1 MLLLLAAQ
9 LLQPGAIIDREIKTG
24 DSHKYE
30 ITLQKGQFLHC
41 LATQYRID
49 LAMLLDDPA
58 KKTVTALNRL
68 WQEGTEDLPWV
79 AETAGSYTVS
89 VDGKLSN
96 GPATYKLVCHVRTP
110 TASDTAR
117 AQAYES
123 AWRAGLHWDGKQ
135 DAESKRKAITSYE
148 AALPL
153 WRQVPDPSWEAWT
166 LSQVAFVYEGLGETG
181 KAVELWY
188 QSAALRRKTGEKY
201 PLAITLNN
209 LGTTLNDLGENEKAL
224 PLLEEGLALR
234 IETNDRLGE
243 ANARGNLGL
252 LYFRWNEYDK
262 ALDYYNQALRIRREI
277 KNRSGE
283 STSLITLGNLYLARG
298 ELQRALDHHI
308 EALKIR
314 EELKSLGGQADAH
327 GAIGLDY
334 LSAGEYARARQHW
347 ERAAA
352 LYTETGSKLA
362 VASAQHNL
370 GRISLATGDIGEAE
384 KRFEDA
390 LKTRRAGGAKI
401 GETMTLS
408 ALCETRLL
416 QKDPGKAAEY
426 ANQGLAVARAINSRA
441 SIAANLQCLAR
452 TTAQPQA
459 LLNEALQ
466 LFREIGSPD
475 EQSKTLALLAAVAP
489 SDAAAL
495 PLIEESARIAESM
508 RGAVASSNL
517 RATFRAARA
526 DRVDLHTGILMRL
539 GQTERAFNTAEKA
552 RARSLVE
559 MMGEA
564 RTELRQDLS
573 AEQAGREEQLI
584 GAITATQR
592 LLFRPNLPAARRRE
606 LEQKL
611 SGAEREFDL
620 FQIELRR
627 AGNRYATGQ
636 YGAIATA
643 KSIQAGL
650 APGSALL
657 EFALGEK
664 QSFVWAIT
672 AKQVQGAALPGRGQI
687 EPRIEAFRK
696 LAAQPVNALTARTA
710 QARLDAEAAALY
722 KILLAP
728 LEPVLG
734 GVSELTVVP
743 DGALAYLPFE
753 ALPTPGGRLLNR
765 FRIAYAPSAS
775 TLSALRDRPRAVPS
789 QSLFALADPAFEK
802 APALLAERGFDFT
815 RLPNTR
821 AEVAAIRQLFAAS
834 KVFLGVEAGEAA
846 LKSTD
851 LTPYRYIH
859 LAAHG
864 YFDEAN
870 PSRSGIVLTPGEN
883 EDGVL
888 QAHEVM
894 RLRMNADLVTLSAC
908 QTGLGKLL
916 AGEGVQSLTR
926 AFFYAGAQS
935 LVVSLWNVNDA
946 ATAELMKSFYMNLK
960 RGLPRHEALRQA
972 KLAMTRN
979 PRWSHPYYWAP
990 FVFTGLHTSFAPAPT
1005 EPLH

>member
-1 MLLLLAAQ
+1 M
-9 LLQPGAIIDREIKTG
+9 
-24 DSHKYE
+24 
-30 ITLQKGQFLHC
+30 
-41 LATQYRID
+41 
-49 LAMLLDDPA
+49 
-58 KKTVTALNRL
+58 
-68 WQEGTEDLPWV
+68 
-79 AETAGSYTVS
+79 
-89 VDGKLSN
+89 
-96 GPATYKLVCHVRTP
+96 
-110 TASDTAR
+110 
-117 AQAYES
+117 
-123 AWRAGLHWDGKQ
+123 
-135 DAESKRKAITSYE
+135 
-148 AALPL
+148 
-153 WRQVPDPSWEAWT
+153 
-166 LSQVAFVYEGLGETG
+166 
-181 KAVELWY
+181 
-188 QSAALRRKTGEKY
+188 
-201 PLAITLNN
+201 
-209 LGTTLNDLGENEKAL
+209 
-224 PLLEEGLALR
+224 
-234 IETNDRLGE
+234 
-243 ANARGNLGL
+243 
-252 LYFRWNEYDK
+252 
-262 ALDYYNQALRIRREI
+262 
-277 KNRSGE
+277 
-283 STSLITLGNLYLARG
+283 
-298 ELQRALDHHI
+298 
-308 EALKIR
+308 KIR

-347 ERAAA
+347 ERAGA
-352 LYTETGSKLA
+352 LYTEIGAKLA

-370 GRISLATGDIGEAE
+370 GRISLATGEVAAAE
-384 KRFEDA
+384 KQFTAA
-390 LKTRRAGGAKI
+390 LQTRRAGGARN
-401 GETMTLS
+401 GEAMTLA
-408 ALCETRLL
+408 ALCDTRLL
-416 QKDPGKAAEY
+416 QKDPVQAGEFAK
-426 ANQGLAVARAINSRA
+426 QGLAVARAINSRA
-441 SIAANLQCLAR
+441 LIAANLQCLAR

-466 LFREIGSPD
+466 MFREIGSPD
-475 EQSKTLALLAAVAP
+475 EQSKTLALLAAAAS
-489 SDAAAL
+489 SDAEAL

-508 RGAVASSNL
+508 RGAVASSAL

-526 DRVDLHTGILMRL
+526 DRVDLHTAILMRL
-539 GQTERAFNTAEKA
+539 GHTERAFNAAEKA

-606 LEQKL
+606 LEQQL

-627 AGNRYATGQ
+627 AGNRYAAGQ
-636 YGAIATA
+636 YGPIATA
-643 KSIQAGL
+643 RSIQGQL
-650 APGSALL
+650 APGSALI

-672 AKQVQGAALPGRGQI
+672 GKQIHGATLPGRGEI

-696 LAAQPVNALTARTA
+696 LAAQPVNALTARSA

-734 GVSELTVVP
+734 GVAELTLVP

-753 ALPTPGGRLLNR
+753 ALPAHGGRLLHR

-775 TLSALRDRPRAVPS
+775 TLNAIAERPRRGPG
-789 QSLFALADPAFEK
+789 QSLLALADPAFEK
-802 APALLAERGFDFT
+802 APTLLAERGFDFT

-821 AEVAAIRQLFAAS
+821 AEVGAIQQLFATS
-834 KVFLGVEAGEAA
+834 KVFLGVNAGEAA
-846 LKSTD
+846 LKATD

-894 RLRMNADLVTLSAC
+894 LLRMNADLVTLSAC

-946 ATAELMKSFYMNLK
+946 ATAELMTNFYKNLT
-960 RGLPRHEALRQA
+960 RGVARHEALRQA
-972 KLAMTRN
+972 KIAMTKN

-990 FVFTGLHTSFAPAPT
+990 FIFTGLHTSFAPGGT

>member
-1 MLLLLAAQ
+1 MLFLLAAQ

-30 ITLQKGQFLHC
+30 IVLEKGQFLHC

-49 LAMLLDDPA
+49 LAVLLNDPG

-68 WQEGTEDLPWV
+68 WQEGTEDLPWI
-79 AETAGSYTVS
+79 AETGGTYTVS
-89 VDGKLSN
+89 VDGKLSS
-96 GPATYKLVCHVRTP
+96 GAATYKLTCQVRTP

-123 AWRAGLHWDGKQ
+123 AWRAGLHWDARQ
-135 DAESKRKAITSYE
+135 DADSKRKAIAAYE

-166 LSQVAFVYEGLGETG
+166 LNQAAFVYDGLGETSR
-181 KAVELWY
+181 AVELWY

-224 PLLEEGLALR
+224 PLLEEALALR
-234 IETNDRLGE
+234 IETKDRLGE

-262 ALDYYNQALRIRREI
+262 ALEYYNQALSIRREI

-283 STSLITLGNLYLARG
+283 ATSLVTLGNLYLARG

-308 EALKIR
+308 QALKIR

-334 LSAGEYARARQHW
+334 LSAGEYSRARQHW
-347 ERAAA
+347 ECAAA
-352 LYTETGSKLA
+352 LYTETGAKLA
-362 VASAQHNL
+362 VASAEHNL
-370 GRISLATGDIGEAE
+370 GRISLATGDIDDAE
-384 KRFEDA
+384 KRFEGA
-390 LKTRRAGGAKI
+390 LKARRVGGARN
-401 GETMTLS
+401 GEAMTLA

-416 QKDPGKAAEY
+416 RNDPGKAGEY
-426 ANQGLAVARAINSRA
+426 ATQGLAVARSINSRA
-441 SIAANLQCLAR
+441 LIAANLQCLAR

-466 LFREIGSPD
+466 IFREIGSPD
-475 EQSKTLALLAAVAP
+475 EESKTLALLAAAAP

-526 DRVDLHTGILMRL
+526 DRVDLHTAILMRL
-539 GQTERAFNTAEKA
+539 GQSERAFNTVEKA

-559 MMGEA
+559 MMGES

-584 GAITATQR
+584 GAITAIQR
-592 LLFRPNLPAARRRE
+592 LLFRPNLSAARRRE

-627 AGNRYATGQ
+627 AGNRYAAGQ

-643 KSIQAGL
+643 RSIQSQL
-650 APGSALL
+650 APRSALL

-664 QSFVWAIT
+664 QSYVWAIT
-672 AKQVQGAALPGRGQI
+672 ANQVHSAALPPRAEI
-687 EPRIEAFRK
+687 EARIEAFRK
-696 LAAQPVNALTARTA
+696 LAARPVNALTAKA
-710 QARLDAEAAALY
+710 VKVRLDAEAAVLY
-722 KILLAP
+722 KMLLAP
-728 LEPVLG
+728 LERALQNVA
-734 GVSELTVVP
+734 ELTVVP
-743 DGALAYLPFE
+743 DGALAYLPLE
-753 ALPTPGGRLLNR
+753 ALPSPSGQILTR
-765 FRIAYAPSAS
+765 FRIAYIPSAS
-775 TLSALRDRPRAVPS
+775 TITALRERPQPGPGQA
-789 QSLFALADPAFEK
+789 LFALADPAFDK
-802 APALLAERGFDFT
+802 APTLLAERGFDFT

-821 AEVAAIRQLFAAS
+821 AEVAAIQPLFATS
-834 KVFLGVEAGEAA
+834 KVFVGVNAGEGA

-851 LTPYRYIH
+851 LLPYRYIH
-859 LAAHG
+859 FAAHG
-864 YFDEAN
+864 YFDEET

-894 RLRMNADLVTLSAC
+894 RLRMQADLVTLSAC

-946 ATAELMKSFYMNLK
+946 ATAGLMKDFYRNLT

-972 KLAMTRN
+972 KITMTKD

-990 FVFTGLHTSFAPAPT
+990 FIFTGLHTSIAPT
-1005 EPLH
+1005 PTKPLH